1 MQKRAIALLSA
12 AFIIVIVTSPALQ
25 ATTLEDNLK
34 AMEATNKEAGASQ
47 ERIQTIQNESQRL
60 ANEYKRL
67 LQSADQQEQVSQA
80 LDDRLRQQQTEIDS
94 LREQLAGRDVTQQ
107 RIMPLMRS
115 MADNL
120 EQFVALD
127 LPFHQEER
135 LGRAIKVK
143 QMLASS
149 SFSLPEQ
156 YRAVL
161 SAYQQELEFGRS
173 IEAWRG
179 ELQFTTNE
187 GARENLTVEFLRIGR
202 LALYFQTMDGER
214 SGFWNREQ
222 KTWQELPQSFNL
234 DIKQGLRIAQ
244 NQQAPQMLALP
255 LQTTALQTIPL
266 KTNAPAKQEAV
277 K

>member
-1 MQKRAIALLSA
+1 MPFILKHPSVLPCLLMAYSCLA
-12 AFIIVIVTSPALQ
+12 G

-34 AMEATNKEAGASQ
+34 AMEAAHKESGASQ
-47 ERIQTIQNESQRL
+47 ERIQNIQSESQKL

-67 LQSADQQEQVSQA
+67 LQNADRQEQVSQE
-80 LDDRLRQQQTEIDS
+80 LDDRLAQQQSEINS
-94 LREQLAGRDVTQQ
+94 LREQLAGRDITQQ
-107 RIMPLMRS
+107 RITPLMRS

-120 EQFVALD
+120 EQFIALD

-143 QMLASS
+143 QMLNSS
-149 SFSLPEQ
+149 SYKLPEQ

-179 ELQFTTNE
+179 ELQLTNDE
-187 GARENLTVEFLRIGR
+187 GNKEALTVEFLRIGR

-214 SGFWNREQ
+214 SGAWNREK
-222 KTWQELPQSFNL
+222 KTWQELPRRFNL
-234 DIKQGLRIAQ
+234 EIKHGLRIAQ

-255 LQTTALQTIPL
+255 LGKIVVSQAEVVQ
-266 KTNAPAKQEAV
+266 
-277 K
+277 

>member
-1 MQKRAIALLSA
+1 MSLHPPKSPVFIGILIAGSLLLST
-12 AFIIVIVTSPALQ
+12 FSN

-34 AMEATNKEAGASQ
+34 AMEAANKEAGASQ
-47 ERIQTIQNESQRL
+47 ERIQNIQSESQKL
-60 ANEYKRL
+60 AKEYKRL
-67 LQSADQQEQVSQA
+67 LQNADRQEQVSEE
-80 LDDRLRQQQTEIDS
+80 LSDRLAQQKFEIDS
-94 LREQLAGRDVTQQ
+94 LREQLAGRDITQQ
-107 RIMPLMRS
+107 RITPLMRS

-120 EQFVALD
+120 EQFIALD

-143 QMLASS
+143 QMLNSS
-149 SFSLPEQ
+149 SFKLPEQ

-161 SAYQQELEFGRS
+161 SAYQQELEFSRS

-179 ELQFTTNE
+179 ELQFTNSE
-187 GARENLTVEFLRIGR
+187 GNKESLTAEFLRIGR

-214 SGFWNREQ
+214 SGAWDRE
-222 KTWQELPQSFNL
+222 KKAWVELPRHFNL
-234 DIKQGLRIAQ
+234 EIKHGLRIAQ

-255 LQTTALQTIPL
+255 LTKIPV
-266 KTNAPAKQEAV
+266 NKQEAA

>member
-1 MQKRAIALLSA
+1 MTLDTKKRRGFTAFFIASALITGTLSYA
-12 AFIIVIVTSPALQ
+12 A
-25 ATTLEDNLK
+25 TLEDNLK
-34 AMEATNKEAGASQ
+34 AMEAANQEAGASQ
-47 ERIQTIQNESQRL
+47 ERIQAIQGESQKL

-67 LQSADQQEQVSQA
+67 LQNADRQEQVSEELNDKLA
-80 LDDRLRQQQTEIDS
+80 QQKTEIDS
-94 LREQLAGRDVTQQ
+94 LREQLAGRDITQQ

-120 EQFVALD
+120 EQFIALD

-143 QMLASS
+143 QMLNSS
-149 SFSLPEQ
+149 SYSLPDQ

-179 ELQFTTNE
+179 ELQLTNDE
-187 GARENLTVEFLRIGR
+187 GANDAEKKETLTVEFLRLGR

-214 SGFWNREQ
+214 SGTWNREK
-222 KTWQELPQSFNL
+222 KTWEELPRRFNL
-234 DIKQGLRIAQ
+234 EIKHGLAIAQ

-255 LQTTALQTIPL
+255 LTPTAARQQEV
-266 KTNAPAKQEAV
+266 AK
-277 K
+277 

>member
-1 MQKRAIALLSA
+1 MSIETKKYPILSA
-12 AFIIVIVTSPALQ
+12 LFFVGSLFSVTLSN

-34 AMEATNKEAGASQ
+34 AMEAANKEAGASQ
-47 ERIQTIQNESQRL
+47 ERIQVIQGESQKL

-67 LQSADQQEQVSQA
+67 LQNADRQEQVSEE
-80 LDDRLRQQQTEIDS
+80 LNDRLAQQRTEIDN
-94 LREQLAGRDVTQQ
+94 LREQLAGRDITQQ
-107 RIMPLMRS
+107 RITPLMRS

-120 EQFVALD
+120 EQFIALD

-143 QMLASS
+143 QMLNSS
-149 SFSLPEQ
+149 SYSLPEQ

-179 ELQFTTNE
+179 ELQLTNE
-187 GARENLTVEFLRIGR
+187 EGNKEPLTVEFLRMGR
-202 LALYFQTMDGER
+202 LALYFQTMDGGR
-214 SGFWNREQ
+214 SGMWNREK
-222 KTWQELPQSFNL
+222 KTWEELPRRFNPE
-234 DIKQGLRIAQ
+234 IKHGLGIAH

-255 LQTTALQTIPL
+255 FTQRSASPQEV
-266 KTNAPAKQEAV
+266 AK
-277 K
+277 

>member
-1 MQKRAIALLSA
+1 MPAYPQKKLLLSLA
-12 AFIIVIVTSPALQ
+12 WTVASLCWNSSAG
-25 ATTLEDNLK
+25 ATTLEDNLQ
-34 AMEATNKEAGASQ
+34 AMEAANKEAGASQ
-47 ERIQTIQNESQRL
+47 ERIQNIQGESQKL

-67 LQSADQQEQVSQA
+67 MQNADRQEQVSEE
-80 LDDRLRQQQTEIDS
+80 LNDRLAQQQVEIDS
-94 LREQLAGRDVTQQ
+94 LRDQLAGRDVTQQ
-107 RIMPLMRS
+107 RITPLMRS

-120 EQFVALD
+120 EQFIALD

-143 QMLASS
+143 QMLNSS
-149 SFSLPEQ
+149 SYKLPEQ

-179 ELQFTTNE
+179 ELQLTNNE
-187 GARENLTVEFLRIGR
+187 GSKEVLTVEFLRIGR

-214 SGFWNREQ
+214 SGRWNRE
-222 KTWQELPQSFNL
+222 KKEWQELPRRFNL
-234 DIKQGLRIAQ
+234 EIKHGLRIAQ

-255 LQTTALQTIPL
+255 FNKTAASQ
-266 KTNAPAKQEAV
+266 QEAA